1 MLFCACTILLA
12 GTHCP
17 RVVPAAVTVAATDPC
32 VGSAALSNNE
42 SQQEEDA
49 ELRGMRIQ
57 LFKNADVD
65 GSGELSMQESKDLIL
80 TLEAIGQN
88 DAELTQLMAGAD
100 VNHDGKIDYAEFV
113 PLAVD
118 LVGGLCAKLDVAA
131 SQLDAQERRSAP
143 ASPPTSTCCTA

>member
-12 GTHCP
+12 GTARAWYP
-17 RVVPAAVTVAATDPC
+17 PPSPSPPPC

-113 PLAVD
+113 MGSHTWFWVCDPP
-118 LVGGLCAKLDVAA
+118 
-131 SQLDAQERRSAP
+131 RRFSSVP
-143 ASPPTSTCCTA
+143 C